1 MTVFSILG
9 VTLGVAALIIVLS
22 VMGGFEQDLKGKML
36 RGQPHLEIL
45 AENPILGFSLN
56 DVPLDQLKTAIRDGH
71 GFSPF
76 TQGDVVIKQGKHL
89 AAVNLVG
96 VDTKFDNSMWAFH
109 ETVVDGDLESINE
122 NHRPLLSLE
131 ENRSSFPGIML
142 GEGVAGQ
149 LGADLGDEVTIL
161 SPQAASGAV
170 LFSGGTITRTYVV
183 TAIFRSRIFTYDSK
197 WAVVRLE
204 EGRKFMPDY
213 DPYLD
218 IENFVT
224 GIAVNADDPY
234 DVDGIVSR
242 LKAQFGQLNFRTWK
256 DANSALLF
264 ALQLEKYTMG
274 AILMLI
280 VLVAVFSISG
290 TMMMTVFHKKTQVC
304 LMRSLGMTQKDIARL
319 YMFQGGT
326 IGFLGILLGLALGLG
341 VCFILHES
349 RYIDMPANLN
359 SIRGLPVKFLP
370 FEYAVICIMAFM
382 LTVLGA
388 LYPALTASRQNPSS
402 GLRYS

>member
-1 MTVFSILG
+1 MTIFSILG

-22 VMGGFEQDLKGKML
+22 VMGGFEQDLKEKML
-36 RGQPHLEIL
+36 KGQPHLEIL
-45 AENPILGFSLN
+45 AENPTLGFSLN
-56 DVPLDQLKTAIRDGH
+56 EISLSDIKNSVPSGR

-76 TQGDVVIKQGKHL
+76 TQTDVVIKRGKHL
-89 AAVNLVG
+89 AAINLVG
-96 VDTKFDNSMWAFH
+96 VDLSFDNTMWAFWD
-109 ETVVDGDLESINE
+109 TVVDGKLESIE
-122 NHRPLLSLE
+122 EKHTPLLSFG
-131 ENRSSFPGIML
+131 NDTSSFPGIVL

-149 LGADLGDEVTIL
+149 LGADIGDEISLV

-170 LFSGGTITRTYVV
+170 LFSGGTVSRTYVI
-183 TAIFRSRIFTYDSK
+183 TGIFRSRIFTYDSK
-197 WAVVRLE
+197 WAVVKLG

-218 IENFVT
+218 AERYVT
-224 GIAVNADDPY
+224 GIAVNADDPH

-242 LKAQFGQLNFRTWK
+242 LKSKYPLNFRTWK
-256 DANSALLF
+256 DTNSALLF

-304 LMRSLGMTQKDIARL
+304 LMRSIGMTKRDISRL
-319 YMFQGGT
+319 YVMQGASIGLLGISLGLT
-326 IGFLGILLGLALGLG
+326 IGLS
-341 VCFILHES
+341 VCWCIHKF
-349 RYIDMPANLN
+349 RYLDMPANLH
-359 SIRGLPVKFLP
+359 SLGGLPVKFLP
-370 FEYAVICIMAFM
+370 EEYAIICLAALFLSI
-382 LTVLGA
+382 LGA
-388 LYPALTASRQNPSS
+388 VYPALVASRQNPSS